1 MDDHKKEE
9 QEKKEDDFELELEFA
24 ELELSLAEQVS
35 GELEETKKEETPKE
49 AEPPQ
54 KKKNWFQRIPLWVR
68 IPVLSLLGLVVV
80 LALVVNAMLD
90 RIVVEFDDERVEE
103 QFDQD
108 EQNGLEEVK
117 PEEIVW
123 EPPTEEVKQR
133 DDVINILL
141 VGEEAI
147 GSGTAR
153 GRTDSIM
160 IASINFGQKAI
171 KLTSLMRDLYVQIP
185 GYQDN
190 KLNSAYGSGGIPLLE
205 ETIEL
210 NLDIE
215 IDGSV
220 LVNFEGFESIID
232 SLGGVE
238 LSLTADEAYYLN
250 HTNYVSNPSYR
261 TLLEGTQILNGNQA
275 LGYMRIR
282 YVRTADNVADDF
294 GRTSRQR
301 ALLNAI
307 FETYKTK
314 SLPDLLLVINQLLPY
329 VQTDISKTDIISY
342 ATSLVT
348 MGMGELETMQ
358 IPQNNMYD
366 PLYVRGM
373 AVLVPHLPENVAAL
387 QEFIYGSEEE
397 EEPEEDLAGTT
408 DLPEGVER
416 E

>member
-1 MDDHKKEE
+1 MDDHKNEE
-9 QEKKEDDFELELEFA
+9 QERNEEDFELT
-24 ELELSLAEQVS
+24 ELELSLAEQIS
-35 GELEETKKEETPKE
+35 EELDGGKQEETAEE
-49 AEPPQ
+49 AEPPK

-68 IPVLSLLGLVVV
+68 IPVISLLGLAIV

-90 RIVVEFDDERVEE
+90 RIVVDFDDERLEE

-160 IASINFGQKAI
+160 IASINFGQKAV

-210 NLDIE
+210 NLDVE

-220 LVNFEGFESIID
+220 LVNFEGFEDIID

-250 HTNYVSNPSYR
+250 HTNYVSNPAYR
-261 TLLEGTQILNGNQA
+261 TLREGMQTLNGNQA

-301 ALLNAI
+301 ALLGAI
-307 FETYKTK
+307 FEKYKSK
-314 SLPDLLLVINQLLPY
+314 SLPDLLFLINQLLPY

-387 QEFIYGSEEE
+387 QEFIYGPEEE
-397 EEPEEDLAGTT
+397 SDDDLAGTM
-408 DLPEGVER
+408 DLPEGVQR

>member
-1 MDDHKKEE
+1 
-9 QEKKEDDFELELEFA
+9 
-24 ELELSLAEQVS
+24 
-35 GELEETKKEETPKE
+35 
-49 AEPPQ
+49 
-54 KKKNWFQRIPLWVR
+54 
-68 IPVLSLLGLVVV
+68 
-80 LALVVNAMLD
+80 
-90 RIVVEFDDERVEE
+90 
-103 QFDQD
+103 
-108 EQNGLEEVK
+108 
-117 PEEIVW
+117 
-123 EPPTEEVKQR
+123 
-133 DDVINILL
+133 
-141 VGEEAI
+141 
-147 GSGTAR
+147 
-153 GRTDSIM
+153 
-160 IASINFGQKAI
+160 
-171 KLTSLMRDLYVQIP
+171 MRDLYVQIP

-261 TLLEGTQILNGNQA
+261 TLREGTQILNGNQA